1 MRRWL
6 PIALVAA
13 LVSCGGSEAPEWLQ
27 VAAKAE
33 MEQYFGEIEPE
44 RVDYILGSR
53 RHRVIYDFGRPVN
66 CLGCSRPSSVRRW
79 VQRGRYAEVTF
90 DVASRDLR
98 VFSVN
103 SRRDRLY
110 GERNG

>member
-1 MRRWL
+1 VRHWL
-6 PIALVAA
+6 PIAIVAA
-13 LVSCGGSEAPEWLQ
+13 LASCGGSEAPEWLQ
-27 VAAKAE
+27 VAAKVE

-66 CLGCSRPSSVRRW
+66 CFGCSRPRFARAW
-79 VQRGRYAEVTF
+79 VQRSRYAEVIF
-90 DVASRDLR
+90 DVASRELR

-103 SRRDRLY
+103 RRRDRLY